1 MNPDQQA
8 TTPPGL
14 MDGPAR
20 ILVLNGKPLSAE
32 GLALM
37 KWYNAHPPGESE
49 KPVGTF
55 ATVMAERR
63 ARGIG

>member
-1 MNPDQQA
+1 MTFDTETA
-8 TTPPGL
+8 TAPGL
-14 MDGPAR
+14 MDGHPR

-55 ATVMAERR
+55 ATVMAEKR
-63 ARGIG
+63 ARRLG